1 MQNYKNKHT
10 KLKTFIS
17 ISLITLIFTIGFCS
31 ALLTDADTS
40 LATFTVG
47 DINILLTE
55 SKNLDLTIVP
65 DKTIAKDPVVTV
77 IANSVPSYLFVE
89 ITEMNNPE
97 TFLEYIIEETWNPL
111 DGYENIY
118 YTTTE
123 QKNID
128 QNFPIL
134 KNNTVIAKGNIRKEV
149 LKNLNKSSY
158 PSLNF
163 SAYAIQKDSIV
174 NEKEAWEIL
183 LGSKK

>member
-1 MQNYKNKHT
+1 MQIYKNKHS
-10 KLKTFIS
+10 KLKIIML
-17 ISLITLIFTIGFCS
+17 ISLMALIFTVGFCS
-31 ALLTDADTS
+31 AFLADADTS

-55 SKNLDLTIVP
+55 SKSLDLTIVP

-89 ITEMNNPE
+89 ITEINNPG

-118 YTTTE
+118 YTITE

-128 QNFPIL
+128 QDFSIL
-134 KNNTVIAKGNIRKEV
+134 KDNAVIAKRNIRKET
-149 LKNLNKSSY
+149 LKNLSKSSY
-158 PSLNF
+158 PSLTF
-163 SAYAIQKDSIV
+163 SAYAIQRDGITS
-174 NEKEAWEIL
+174 EKEAWEIL
-183 LGSKK
+183 LVSKK